1 MFAKWRDTS
10 ANKRKVTVGVFA
22 VRQLHFKFTTSPKV
36 HVEHPL
42 LLRVV
47 VLLLHT
53 DGVIH
58 SGALQP
64 QRMGTAVQRHHHL
77 ITSSE
82 RLVSSLLEQVRLDD
96 GGGG

>member
-1 MFAKWRDTS
+1 MITLLVYS
-10 ANKRKVTVGVFA
+10 LL
-22 VRQLHFKFTTSPKV
+22 RQRHFKITIIKV

-47 VLLLHT
+47 VLLQYT

-58 SGALQP
+58 RGALQP
-64 QRMGTAVQRHHHL
+64 QRVGTAVQSHHHL

-82 RLVSSLLEQVRLDD
+82 HLVTQSSLLEQVRLDD

>member
-1 MFAKWRDTS
+1 MITLLVYS
-10 ANKRKVTVGVFA
+10 LL
-22 VRQLHFKFTTSPKV
+22 RQRHFKITIIKV

-47 VLLLHT
+47 VLLQYT

-58 SGALQP
+58 RGALQP
-64 QRMGTAVQRHHHL
+64 QRVGNGVQRHHHL

-82 RLVSSLLEQVRLDD
+82 HLVIPSSLLEQVRLDD